1 MSPSIA
7 VIGGGAAGLFFACQA
22 LDSGATVTIFE
33 RNEKCGRK
41 LGITGKGRCNL
52 TNSCSVNEFIESVV
66 TNPKFLYTAINQY
79 PPEKVMSYFQDT
91 LGVPLK
97 VERGNRV
104 FPQSDRAGDVV
115 FAMVNYCRKKGG
127 KIFNSFVED
136 IVVENGIACGVVH
149 SGIVSRFDK
158 IVFATGGAS
167 YVSTGSDGTG
177 HKIAEKHGLSITPLK
192 PSLIPLTCS
201 ERYPSMMQGL
211 SLKNIS
217 ITVTNRQN
225 GKEVYHDFGEL
236 LFTHFGLSGPII
248 LSASSH
254 MKNITPGKYQISID
268 LKPALDQNA
277 LDKRLLSDFEK
288 YKNKDFSNALSDLLP
303 SKMIPIFI
311 ERSGI
316 SPNKK
321 INSITR
327 EEREK
332 LISLFKNFTLTVNG
346 ARPINEAI
354 ITCGGIN
361 VKEINPKT
369 MECKKIKNLYFIG
382 EILDVD
388 AYTGGFNLQIAFSTA
403 YLAAISASAEI

>member
-1 MSPSIA
+1 MSVSIA

-22 LDSGATVTIFE
+22 LDAGGDVTIFE
-33 RNEKCGRK
+33 RNKKCGRK

-66 TNPKFLYTAINQY
+66 TNPKFMYTAINLC
-79 PPEKVMSYFQDT
+79 PPEKVMAYFEDK

-97 VERGNRV
+97 IERGNRV
-104 FPQSDRAGDVV
+104 FPESDRAGDIVYALV
-115 FAMVNYCRKKGG
+115 SYCKKKGG
-127 KIFNSFVED
+127 KIINATVDDILTED
-136 IVVENGIACGVVH
+136 GRACGVVCNG
-149 SGIVSRFDK
+149 SVKRFDK
-158 IVFATGGAS
+158 IIMATGGAS
-167 YVSTGSDGTG
+167 YISTGSDGTG
-177 HKIAEKHGLSITPLK
+177 HKIASKHGLAVTPLK

-201 ERYPSMMQGL
+201 DKYPLMMQGL
-211 SLKNIS
+211 SLKNIA

-236 LFTHFGLSGPII
+236 LFTHFGLSGPVI

-254 MKNITPGKYQISID
+254 MKDITPGKYQISID
-268 LKPALDQNA
+268 LKPALDRTV
-277 LDKRLLSDFEK
+277 LDRRLLSDFEK

-303 SKMIPIFI
+303 SKMIPVFI

-316 SPNKK
+316 SPYKK

-332 LISLFKNFTLTVNG
+332 LISLFKDFTLTING
-346 ARPINEAI
+346 TRPINEAI
-354 ITCGGIN
+354 ITCGGVS
-361 VKEINPKT
+361 VKEIDPKT
-369 MECKKIKNLYFIG
+369 MECKKIKNLYFAG
-382 EILDVD
+382 EIIDVD

-403 YLAAISASAEI
+403 YLAAASATKE